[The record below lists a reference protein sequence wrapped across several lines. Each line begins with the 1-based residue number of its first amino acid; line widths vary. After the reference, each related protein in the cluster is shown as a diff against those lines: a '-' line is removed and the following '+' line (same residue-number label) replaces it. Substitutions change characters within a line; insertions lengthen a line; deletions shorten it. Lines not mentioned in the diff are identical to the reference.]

1 MGLHYRQ
8 RGRHTEKNR
17 DRQTG
22 CVSESEREIKR
33 ECACLEQEA
42 STFAFWSGYLGGT
55 RIKSGAGN
63 FRGYISPRPRTGA
76 LSPRPW
82 SGLPSQELQV
92 LPTVYWYANTQS
104 CLDLQF
110 PSGNG
115 IQISV
120 SGSGRRSLGDFSV
133 PRALPDPGNKLRFE
147 APRSPSPAGTCK
159 TSA

>member
-8 RGRHTEKNR
+8 RQTYREKQ
-17 DRQTG
+17 RQTG
-22 CVSESEREIKR
+22 CVSESESEREIKR

-42 STFAFWSGYLGGT
+42 CTFAFWSGYLGGI
-55 RIKSGAGN
+55 RIKSRAGN
-63 FRGYISPRPRTGA
+63 SRGYTSPRPRTGA

-82 SGLPSQELQV
+82 SGPPSPELQV

-120 SGSGRRSLGDFSV
+120 SGSGRRSLGDFSG

-159 TSA
+159 ISA